1 MLDRTLSTI
10 NSLVL
15 ACCLGLIF
23 TPVNA
28 LGIAATTVLLTT
40 IIASLANIK
49 QLWRFLQ
56 HHKVATLLVWLYP
69 LVSTAIQLWRGE
81 FGSFSAQLNL
91 GIALT
96 PLIAFSYSRI
106 GLNKHALAA
115 GVGLGALIGT
125 LNGLNFWLDENA
137 RVRLHSTAF
146 NTIYYGMYASMYCL
160 IMLWMAIQLAI
171 SKRIVASVTALAL
184 CVGLASTTLAI
195 ASKGPILNL
204 VLIACLYPIM
214 LSKNWRW
221 AIATGATMAV
231 ICAAGLLMVFTVFQ
245 DMPAV
250 ARFDEVFKLLAQF
263 PNIAPENT
271 STGLRVQ
278 FYQLAF
284 EAARQAP
291 LFGFSDVEII
301 QLKES
306 WLASG
311 QATTWVTKYTHLHSD
326 IMNALGKLGLAGL
339 LAYLT
344 ACAVAGKL
352 LFTTYRGNTALTL
365 VLTAALGFF
374 ATGLFD
380 SLLESARGIMTVLV
394 LTSLGAGLVNQV
406 TPAPNPVTPAKAGV

>member
-1 MLDRTLSTI
+1 MLDRTLSYI

-23 TPVNA
+23 TPINA
-28 LGIAATTVLLTT
+28 LGIAATTIFLTAIVCST
-40 IIASLANIK
+40 ANIK
-49 QLWRFLQ
+49 QLWCFLQ
-56 HHKVATLLVWLYP
+56 RHKVAVLLVWLYP
-69 LVSTAIQLWRGE
+69 LISTAVQLWRSE

-96 PLIAFSYSRI
+96 PLIVFSHRRI
-106 GLNKHALAA
+106 GLNNHALAA
-115 GVGLGALIGT
+115 GMGLGALIGT

-137 RVRLHSTAF
+137 KTRLHSTAF

-160 IMLWMAIQLAI
+160 MMLWMAIQLAI
-171 SKRIVASVTALAL
+171 SKRIFASVAALAL

-204 VLIACLYPIM
+204 ALIACLYPIM

-221 AIATGATMAV
+221 AITTGTIMAV
-231 ICAAGLLMVFTVFQ
+231 VCAAGLLLVFTVFQ
-245 DMPAV
+245 DMTAV
-250 ARFDEVFKLLAQF
+250 ARFDEVFQLLAQF

-291 LFGFSDVEII
+291 LFGFSDVEIN

-339 LAYLT
+339 LSYLV
-344 ACAVAGKL
+344 ACSVAAKL
-352 LFTTYRGNTALTL
+352 LIANYRGNTAITL
-365 VLTAALGFF
+365 VLIAAAGFF

-380 SLLESARGIMTVLV
+380 SMLESARGIMTVLV
-394 LTSLGAGLVNQV
+394 LTGLGAGLVNMF
-406 TPAPNPVTPAKAGV
+406 PANNPVTPAKAGA